1 MSFYA
6 ESYIILITEV
16 EFMKTALITG
26 ASSGIGREF
35 ARQYAARGYRLI
47 LSARRKDVLEELSR
61 ELDTECI
68 IMTADL
74 SDEAQCLKLL
84 EDLREEKID
93 VLINNAGFGLA
104 GDFLH
109 NDLQRELSM
118 IKVND
123 IALHILLKGI
133 LQKMNEKG
141 EGTIVNVCSSA
152 GLIPGGPYMA
162 TYYASKSYAVS
173 LTRAVVQELKEAG
186 SSVYVCAL
194 CPGPVD
200 TDFNHNAGVTFSLKG
215 ITPEQCVSE
224 CMKEMDKG
232 KTIIVPSTVMKL
244 AVFFSRFVP
253 LSSLVKITGHQ
264 QKKKTGKI

>member
-1 MSFYA
+1 
-6 ESYIILITEV
+6 
-16 EFMKTALITG
+16 MKTALITG

-35 ARQYAARGYRLI
+35 ARQYAAKGYRLI
-47 LSARRKDVLEELSR
+47 LTARRKDVLVALSS
-61 ELDTECI
+61 ELDTECV

-74 SDEAQCLKLL
+74 SDETQCLKLL
-84 EDLREEKID
+84 DDLKEEQID
-93 VLINNAGFGLA
+93 VLVNNAGFGLA

-109 NDLQRELSM
+109 SDLQRELSM

-133 LQKMNEKG
+133 LQNMDKRG
-141 EGTIVNVCSSA
+141 EGTIINVCSSA

-186 SSVYVCAL
+186 SDVYVCAL

-200 TDFNHNAGVTFSLKG
+200 TDFNRNAGVTFSLKG
-215 ITPEQCVSE
+215 ITAKQCVSE
-224 CMKEMDKG
+224 CLKEMEKK
-232 KTIIVPSTVMKL
+232 KTIIVPSVTMKL
-244 AVFFSRFVP
+244 AMVFSKLVP
-253 LSSLVKITGHQ
+253 TSLLVKITGHQ
-264 QKKKTGKI
+264 QKKKTGQA